1 MTTRYTRLEIARILR
16 VDAGFV
22 AQLEREEIIR
32 SENAGEA
39 GAGEAFSEQML
50 ERVRVAHNLVSELEV
65 NLAGVAIILRMR
77 EQMSTLH
84 QELEKMSLALHS
96 SFKKS

>member
-1 MTTRYTRLEIARILR
+1 VSARYTRVEIARILR
-16 VDAGFV
+16 VDTGFV

-32 SENAGEA
+32 AEDV
-39 GAGEAFSEQML
+39 GEAFSEQML
-50 ERVRVAHNLVSELEV
+50 ERVRVAHNLVTELEV

-84 QELEKMSLALHS
+84 EELEQMSRALHS
-96 SFKKS
+96 SLKNRS